1 MDEGEELL
9 QQVVVYLGLE
19 HFASHSSSQESPSF
33 YLIFIHQ
40 CVPDGLSKLEKLR
53 ELFLFLECHS
63 EGIPGVLGEIISSE
77 KSLVAS
83 EGTVVLHELPL
94 GHFCQFVHDF
104 DLVISVD
111 GDGLARFLERLDG
124 LVEKFGVICV
134 IIKGDSQ
141 YREFSPGR
149 ERAVPAVQ
157 PQSTISV
164 CLAHLPLRFLNIV
177 PYVNDMNYLRLLLCL
192 AS

>member
-1 MDEGEELL
+1 M
-9 QQVVVYLGLE
+9 
-19 HFASHSSSQESPSF
+19 
-33 YLIFIHQ
+33 
-40 CVPDGLSKLEKLR
+40 
-53 ELFLFLECHS
+53 
-63 EGIPGVLGEIISSE
+63 GEIVSSE

>member
-1 MDEGEELL
+1 MDEREELL

-19 HFASHSSSQESPSF
+19 HFASHPSSQESPTCHLVF
-33 YLIFIHQ
+33 VHQ
-40 CVPDGLSKLEKLR
+40 CVPDGLCKLEQLR
-53 ELFLFLECHS
+53 ELFLFLQCHG
-63 EGIPGVLGEIISSE
+63 EGIPGVLREIISSE
-77 KSLVAS
+77 ESFVTS

-111 GDGLARFLERLDG
+111 GDRLARLLERLDG
-124 LVEKFGVICV
+124 LVEQFRVICV
-134 IIKGDSQ
+134 VVEGDPQ
-141 YREFSPGR
+141 YRELSPGW

-157 PQSTISV
+157 SQCTISV
-164 CLAHLPLRFLNIV
+164 CLAHLPLGFLNIV
-177 PYVNDMNYLRLLLCL
+177 PYVNHMNYLRLLLCS